1 MYDEMHRCQAAEH
14 STRQQQGYRDAWT
27 WRASLA
33 IAHTYRIAEFILR
46 DVVGPLHLDS
56 SVVPRE
62 PTYAQP
68 GRSASFA
75 STIDTRRAPS
85 MPLALRGEAISRVW
99 LSDRQKLDSRCAI
112 GEAFPGAAA
121 CAVATTRIAIT
132 ENAEGDLYRGL
143 EGDSRRYRAF
153 R

>member
-33 IAHTYRIAEFILR
+33 IAHTCRIAEFILR
-46 DVVGPLHLDS
+46 DVAGPLHLDS
-56 SVVPRE
+56 SVVPPE

-85 MPLALRGEAISRVW
+85 MPLALRGEAISRSW
-99 LSDRQKLDSRCAI
+99 ASDRQQLDSRCAI
-112 GEAFPGAAA
+112 GVSRGRGMCRCNHEECHCRKRGRRET
-121 CAVATTRIAIT
+121 CT
-132 ENAEGDLYRGL
+132 ETGGWPT
-143 EGDSRRYRAF
+143 RYRAF